1 MSEAPANIGFRDEI
15 ICSLKKKWSAMI
27 VKTGIFYTL
36 VLAGFMQMIFKS
48 YEFIKNFP
56 PEFSGKMY
64 VKNTISDTF
73 LWLF

>member
-1 MSEAPANIGFRDEI
+1 
-15 ICSLKKKWSAMI
+15 MI

-56 PEFSGKMY
+56 PEFSGKT
-64 VKNTISDTF
+64 VC
-73 LWLF
+73 